1 MDNVDNYI
9 TGHEDEV
16 EQFDYENF
24 RKELNEWHNT
34 IKEDLKK
41 DRYDMNLLCVNE
53 VLNSVQDL
61 IYDNTFYTNLEEQML
76 KF

>member
-1 MDNVDNYI
+1 MDNVDDYI

-41 DRYDMNLLCVNE
+41 NRYDMNLLCVNE
-53 VLNSVQDL
+53 VLNSVEDL
-61 IYDNTFYTNLEEQML
+61 MYDNTFYTN
-76 KF
+76 